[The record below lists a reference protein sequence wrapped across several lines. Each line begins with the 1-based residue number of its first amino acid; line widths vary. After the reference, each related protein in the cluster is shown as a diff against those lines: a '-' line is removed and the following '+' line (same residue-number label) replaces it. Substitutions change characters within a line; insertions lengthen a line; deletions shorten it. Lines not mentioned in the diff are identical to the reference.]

1 VDVRVSIAIDRP
13 VADVWRFYA
22 VEHIRNHPRW
32 DPDMHLEQ
40 LSDGPLSVGT
50 RIRRVNTRWGQPV
63 EGEMEITE
71 FEPEHAMSAAIHDAN
86 MDIQGRA
93 TFEPL
98 GEGTRLTMSV
108 DVPGLD
114 DPEKVDFM
122 RRMMQRSVDSMKRL
136 LEDERGSEGAP
147 G

>member
-1 VDVRVSIAIDRP
+1 MMEVQVSKEIEKP

-22 VEHIRNHPRW
+22 VEHVHNHPRW

-40 LSDGPLSVGT
+40 LSDGPIGVGT

-63 EGEMEITE
+63 EGEMEVVE
-71 FEPEHAMSAAIHDAN
+71 FEPERAMGAVIHDAN

-93 TFEPL
+93 TFEPR
-98 GEGTRLTMSV
+98 GTDETLLTMSV

-114 DPEKVDFM
+114 DPEKIEFM
-122 RRMMQRSVDSMKRL
+122 RSMMQRSVDNMKAMM
-136 LEDERGSEGAP
+136 EAES
-147 G
+147 